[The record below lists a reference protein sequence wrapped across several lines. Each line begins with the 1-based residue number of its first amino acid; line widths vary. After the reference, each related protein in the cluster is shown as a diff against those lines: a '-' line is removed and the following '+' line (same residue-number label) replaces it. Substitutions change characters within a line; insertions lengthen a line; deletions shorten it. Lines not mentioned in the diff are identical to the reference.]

1 MVIPLVAVAGY
12 ALTAL
17 GLFDAGLTITTGD
30 DLWTHA
36 IGWSPWDSIFDW
48 IGLGGGEEV
57 VEAVSYDWWGMII
70 KACLM
75 AAVILIGWS
84 LIKQSQSPARRRR

>member
-1 MVIPLVAVAGY
+1 MAIPLLAIAGY
-12 ALTAL
+12 AITAL
-17 GLFDAGLTITTGD
+17 GLFDVGVSFTTGD

-36 IGWSPWDSIFDW
+36 IGWSPWDAIFDW

-57 VEAVSYDWWGMII
+57 IEVVSYDWLGMII

-84 LIKQSQSPARRRR
+84 MIKQSRSPARGRR